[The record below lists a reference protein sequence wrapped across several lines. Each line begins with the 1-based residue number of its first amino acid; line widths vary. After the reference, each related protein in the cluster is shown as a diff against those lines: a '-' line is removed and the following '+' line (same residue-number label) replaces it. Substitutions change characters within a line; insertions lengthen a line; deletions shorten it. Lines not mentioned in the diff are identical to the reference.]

1 MKCAFSRSFTPALVV
16 AGSLLLAAAPVM
28 ADEDEKLEIVRA
40 KLSAMFEQIGPEH
53 INPSP
58 VDGWYAVQKG
68 SIIAY
73 VSDDGR
79 YLLQGDLIDLDSEI
93 NLSEA
98 SRNNARRDLLAS
110 LDQDRLIS
118 FTPDDVEYTVTV
130 FTDVECTYCR
140 RLHSQ
145 IDEYLAHGIEV
156 RYLLYPRYG
165 PSSQSWTTSE
175 EVWCASD
182 RHKALTAAKLDR
194 KFESST
200 CDASTVQDH
209 YVLGQQVG
217 LSGTPAILLEDGTLI
232 SGYLPPD
239 TLKQRIEAKIA
250 VN

>member
-1 MKCAFSRSFTPALVV
+1 MNCAFSRSFTPALVV
-16 AGSLLLAAAPVM
+16 AGSLLLAAVPVA

-40 KLSAMFEQIGPEH
+40 KLSVMFEQLEPEH

-68 SIIAY
+68 STIAY

-79 YLLQGDLIDLDSEI
+79 YLLQGDLIDLDTEI

-98 SRNNARRDLLAS
+98 SRNNARRDLLAN

-145 IDEYLAHGIEV
+145 IDEYLAQGIEV

-165 PSSQSWTTSE
+165 PASQSWITSE

-194 KFESST
+194 KFESSA
-200 CDASTVQDH
+200 CDASIVQDH
-209 YVLGQQVG
+209 YILGQQVG
-217 LSGTPAILLEDGTLI
+217 LTGTPAILLEDGTLI

-239 TLKQRIEAKIA
+239 KLKQRIEAKVA